1 MISKIK
7 YTIIQIYE
15 SIAFALESVVVNK
28 MRTFLSLLGIT
39 IGIFAI
45 ISVYTAIDTLEG
57 YVRNSLD
64 AISKSAVQI
73 GKWPWGPEEGDN
85 GEYKWWK
92 FLNRPEVK
100 EVELE
105 ELIAMTPGVKQ
116 SALAVYINRSLK
128 YDGASYN
135 PSSIVGST
143 DNYRA
148 IRASTEIENGRYFTP
163 FEFETGANNAIIGA
177 TIVEELFQGE
187 NPVGKTMKIGN
198 KKVEI
203 IGTFKKEGQSM
214 IGASW
219 DDQVFIPLK
228 FAKTLTP
235 ARYANPEMYLIGAD
249 SIAIADFKEQVSA
262 NMRQIRRLSPS
273 VENNF
278 TVNDVGTVTKE
289 LDSVFSIIN
298 LAGGIIGIFS
308 ILVGGFGI
316 ANIMFVSVR
325 ERTTQIGIQKALGAR
340 AYFIM
345 LQFTFEAVLLSVV
358 GGIVGLSLIWVLT
371 IIVSQLVDFNV
382 VLSFQNIVIGLG
394 ISSIV
399 GAISGIFPAYSA
411 ATMDPVKAIS
421 KN

>member
-1 MISKIK
+1 MISKVK

-45 ISVYTAIDTLEG
+45 ISVYTAIDTMEG

-92 FLNRPEVK
+92 FMNRPEVK
-100 EVELE
+100 ETELD
-105 ELIAMTPGVKQ
+105 ELVALTSGVKKY
-116 SALAVYINRSLK
+116 ALAMYFNRSIK
-128 YDGASYN
+128 YDGNSYN
-135 PSSIVGST
+135 PNLVVGST
-143 DNYRA
+143 DAYCDILSN
-148 IRASTEIENGRYFTP
+148 SEIENGRYFTP
-163 FEFETGANNAIIGA
+163 FEFETGANSVIIGA
-177 TIVEELFQGE
+177 TIVDELFQGK
-187 NPVGKTMKIGN
+187 NPVGKTVKIGD
-198 KKVEI
+198 KKVEV

-219 DDQVFIPLK
+219 DNRAFVPLK
-228 FAKTLTP
+228 FAKTYSP
-235 ARYANPEMYLIGAD
+235 VRYGNPELYLIGND
-249 SIAIADFKEQVSA
+249 SISIDDFKAQVRA
-262 NMRQIRRLSPS
+262 NMRQIRRLSPAA
-273 VENNF
+273 ENNF
-278 TVNDVGTVTKE
+278 TVNDVGTITKE
-289 LDSVFSIIN
+289 LDSIFSIIN
-298 LAGGIIGIFS
+298 LGGGIIGIFS
-308 ILVGGFGI
+308 ILVGGFGV

-340 AYFIM
+340 SYVIL

-358 GGIVGLSLIWVLT
+358 GGMVGLALIWVMTL
-371 IIVSQLVDFNV
+371 IVSQLVDFDV
-382 VLSFQNIVIGLG
+382 VLSFKNIVIGLG
-394 ISSIV
+394 ISSFV
-399 GAISGIFPAYSA
+399 GAVSGIFPAYSA
-411 ATMDPVKAIS
+411 ATMDPVKAIT